1 MQQTSKPSLID
12 ISHDGHI
19 HTFLCNHAIG
29 NMEDYVQAA
38 IKKGLARMSFL
49 EHLESGIVYF
59 KRNWLEDSH
68 FAEYFREG
76 ERLKKAYQGQIA
88 IELGAETGYNPDA
101 VQGLRAKLNQ
111 YPFERLGLSCHYY
124 WHGSQHWNLLS
135 LHQDSLD
142 YFVRLG
148 PDKVLADYLKHL
160 TRAVG
165 ELDCTVLCHLDAGL
179 RHLPGLRF
187 QDSHREQVL
196 HLLEAAKARGMKLEI
211 NTSGFDRRG
220 YPYPA
225 EWIVREA
232 LKMGIPLTAGS
243 DAHSPQ
249 EVGRHFA
256 QLPSWLA
263 ALQA

>member
-1 MQQTSKPSLID
+1 MQQTSKPSLINT
-12 ISHDGHI
+12 SHDGHI

-29 NMEDYVQAA
+29 SLEDYVQAA
-38 IKKGLARMSFL
+38 ISKGLVRMSFL
-49 EHLESGIVYF
+49 EHLEAGIVYF

-68 FAEYFREG
+68 FEEYFREG

-88 IELGAETGYNPDA
+88 IELGAETGYNPHA
-101 VQGLRAKLNQ
+101 VAELRTKLRQ
-111 YPFERLGLSCHYY
+111 YPFERVGLSCHYY

-142 YFVRLG
+142 HFVRLG
-148 PDKVLADYLKHL
+148 TDKVLADYLNFL
-160 TRAVG
+160 IRAVD

-179 RHLPGLRF
+179 RHLPGLQFR
-187 QDSHREQVL
+187 DSHRDQVL
-196 HLLEAAKARGMKLEI
+196 RLLAAVKARGMKLEI
-211 NTSGFDRRG
+211 NTSGFDNRG

-225 EWIVREA
+225 EWIVQEA
-232 LKMGIPLTAGS
+232 LKMDLPLTAGS

-256 QLPSWLA
+256 RLPTWLA
-263 ALQA
+263 GL